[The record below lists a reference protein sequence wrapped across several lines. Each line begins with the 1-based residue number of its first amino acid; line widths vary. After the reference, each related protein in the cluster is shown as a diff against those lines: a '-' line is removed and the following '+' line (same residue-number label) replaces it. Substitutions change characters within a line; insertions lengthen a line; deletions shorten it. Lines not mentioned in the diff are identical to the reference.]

1 MTAEST
7 PVAPVP
13 AANAAPMKPT
23 LTVTRMF
30 VVELARRWPSVL
42 FMIFMPASY
51 FLVSYLTTAGDAR
64 VPDQVWDGDGFA
76 AVSVLDRDLRAIYLA
91 VLGTSVTSSFAALTT
106 VRSSMAVMRRLRLA
120 GYRAGQLLSARL
132 LVLLLITALSTAVFM
147 AIFVPLV
154 ELRSVLFVT
163 AAFLLV
169 GLIGVAVGTLV
180 GLVVPREFE
189 AFMLVVAIAG
199 VQMAL
204 GRGDSTAEKYM
215 PYTPAID
222 AMKAGAFT
230 GTSDLAQQFG
240 QGLAY
245 VAAVFAAVFV
255 VWNLRTRVWKRGQ
268 RR

>member
-1 MTAEST
+1 MTATSAAE
-7 PVAPVP
+7 PAP
-13 AANAAPMKPT
+13 AARRMNAT

-30 VVELARRWPSVL
+30 VVELVRRWPSVL

-64 VPDQVWDGDGFA
+64 VPDQVWTGEGFET
-76 AVSVLDRDLRAIYLA
+76 VSVLDRDLRAIYLA

-106 VRSSMAVMRRLRLA
+106 VRSSMGVMRRLRLA

-154 ELRSVLFVT
+154 HLKSVAIVT
-163 AAFLLV
+163 GAFLLV
-169 GLIGVAVGTLV
+169 GLIGVAIGTLV

-204 GRGDSTAEKYM
+204 GRGDSSAEEYM

-230 GTSDLAQQFG
+230 RTSDLAVQFG
-240 QGLAY
+240 QGLLY
-245 VAAVFAAVFV
+245 VAVLFGLVFV
-255 VWNLRTRVWKRGQ
+255 VWNLRTRVWKRGE

>member
-1 MTAEST
+1 MTVTSAAE
-7 PVAPVP
+7 PAP
-13 AANAAPMKPT
+13 AAQRMNGT

-64 VPDQVWDGDGFA
+64 VPDQVWTGDGHQT
-76 AVSVLDRDLRAIYLA
+76 VNVLDRDLRAIYLA

-106 VRSSMAVMRRLRLA
+106 VRSSMGVMRRLRLA

-154 ELRSVLFVT
+154 NLQSVLIVT
-163 AAFLLV
+163 GAFLLV
-169 GLIGVAVGTLV
+169 GLIGVAIGTLV

-204 GRGDSTAEKYM
+204 GRGDSSAEEYM

-230 GTSDLAQQFG
+230 RTGDLALQFG
-240 QGLAY
+240 QGLVY
-245 VAAVFAAVFV
+245 VAVVFGLVFA
-255 VWNLRTRVWKRGQ
+255 VWNLRTRVWKRGE
-268 RR
+268 RP